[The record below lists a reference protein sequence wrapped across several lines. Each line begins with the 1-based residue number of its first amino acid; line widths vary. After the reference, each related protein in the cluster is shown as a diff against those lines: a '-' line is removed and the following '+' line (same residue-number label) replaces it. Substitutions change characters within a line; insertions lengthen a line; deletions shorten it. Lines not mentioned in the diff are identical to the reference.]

1 MIRWIFRTAALIAIV
16 YGLAM
21 LETFFKDPA
30 PPPAELKSAASA
42 SSSAYYRTS
51 TPVQAVRAVSH
62 TTTSVS
68 YVLVTRVID
77 GDTVQISTGQKVRYI
92 GVNSPE
98 SVDPRRSVQCFG
110 LEASDY
116 NKKLVEGKKVKFVK
130 DVSDTDKY
138 GRLLRYVYLEDGT
151 FVNLALVKNGY
162 ASASTFPP
170 DVKFA
175 NTFKEAEREAREN
188 QVGLWGACR

>member
-1 MIRWIFRTAALIAIV
+1 MIRWLFRTAALIVIL

-21 LETFFKDPA
+21 LATYFDEPA
-30 PPPAELKSAASA
+30 PPQAELKSAATV

-51 TPVQAVRAVSH
+51 TLVQSVPALPRA
-62 TTTSVS
+62 TTTVP
-68 YVLVTRVID
+68 YVFVTRVID
-77 GDTVQISTGQKVRYI
+77 GDTIELETQQKVRYI
-92 GVNSPE
+92 GINSPE

-110 LEASDY
+110 LEASAY
-116 NKKLVEGKKVKFVK
+116 NKQLVEGKKVKLVK

-151 FVNLALVKNGY
+151 FVNLALVQNGY
-162 ASASTFPP
+162 ARASTFPP

-175 NTFKEAEREAREN
+175 NIFKEAEREAREN
-188 QVGLWGACR
+188 KAGLWSLCK